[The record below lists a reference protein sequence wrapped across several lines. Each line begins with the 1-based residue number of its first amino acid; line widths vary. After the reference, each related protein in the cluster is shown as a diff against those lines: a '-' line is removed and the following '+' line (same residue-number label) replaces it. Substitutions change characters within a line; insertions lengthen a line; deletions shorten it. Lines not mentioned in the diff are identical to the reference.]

1 MKKIML
7 LFTLILSVN
16 KINSQIQVASDV
28 NQGTRGSSLENFF
41 KFKNQ
46 LFFSAEL
53 DDQFSNT
60 SVRKLWKTDGTEA
73 GTIQIDNLPE
83 KGYFITEDFIYYM
96 ENREIWKSD
105 GTENGTTKIKENL
118 SVSEPLGAFN
128 GFFYYLDY
136 IYENGK
142 VTNTTGLY
150 KTDGNSTD
158 VLLTFPADQFATNN
172 VANNGNAIF
181 KLDDT
186 RFVAYI
192 YTKNLGIEPYVS
204 DGTPAGT
211 YFLKDIGVNTFQTV
225 NATPSKFHK
234 AVDRFLFQN
243 GKKELWT
250 TDGTEA
256 ETFQLKEFTGSFSA
270 AITDITSFNNKVYFG
285 FTHEL
290 WESDGTIEGTKLV
303 FSNASGDGGIQA
315 IINRGSDLL
324 LLLERGIHLFDGT
337 TNSTTKIAT
346 QDITYIK
353 SYEASTNTKTFFVAN
368 YKGEGD
374 RLWTTNGTANG
385 TISIEPFW
393 PDGRTPIVLYNLG
406 EQLIFTSTTGDY
418 DMGELWV
425 SDGTN
430 SGTKLLKDINK
441 TGNLDSKPKFQTT
454 LNGKIYFSADDNI
467 HGRELFVF
475 DGTTTTLLKDIY
487 PGFNS
492 SNPYDFYVLNDK
504 IIFKAYTLENGLEFW
519 ITDGTESGTVL
530 LKDINPNGNG
540 FLNDNRAYVRIN
552 QFKIFNNELYFFAD
566 NGTNGMELWKTN
578 GTEAGTIMLKDIN
591 SGFNAS
597 YRPALDH
604 RPRIVEHNNELYFY
618 VSSSGSSNNLS
629 NFQMWKTNGTKAG
642 TQKISIIES
651 TIKEGTLLPNTYFS
665 FNNNFYFYGV
675 DKLTNKKELY
685 RTDFNTVTKIEGTGN
700 HTAFYPVKDKIYYTN
715 NDFVSGKGEEIWAI
729 EKDDSFAIAHDIVP
743 GSQGSNAGNFY
754 VFNDYLYFSIRNQN
768 YESELWR
775 ISNNTAP
782 EKIFAKDTE
791 TGTSSLEQYFD
802 FTPKN
807 DILFI
812 NTKHNGNSDFN
823 YRMYA
828 IKNSSTN
835 LIPVLSINSFKVPYE
850 NLPNGINSLSTFLN
864 NKIYFTGNISE
875 EGEELL
881 FADFE
886 AVLNIDKFKNLNNNN
901 FGFNIYPNPV
911 DDLLNINSKST
922 IKSGIIYNLLGK
934 KVVTINSNS
943 TDVSK
948 LKAGVYILKIK
959 DEFGNFFSKK
969 WLKK

>member
-1 MKKIML
+1 MKKTL
-7 LFTLILSVN
+7 LYSLYFFSLTLTA
-16 KINSQIQVASDV
+16 QIQVASDV
-28 NQGTRGSSLENFF
+28 NQGNFGSSIEDVF
-41 KFKNQ
+41 KFKNN

-53 DDQFSNT
+53 NDQFSST
-60 SVRKLWKTDGTEA
+60 SERKLWKTDGTEA
-73 GTIQIDNLPE
+73 GTIQVGNLPP
-83 KGYFITEDFIYYM
+83 KHYFPSDNVIYYT
-96 ENREIWKSD
+96 NINDEIWK
-105 GTENGTTKIKENL
+105 
-118 SVSEPLGAFN
+118 
-128 GFFYYLDY
+128 
-136 IYENGK
+136 
-142 VTNTTGLY
+142 
-150 KTDGNSTD
+150 
-158 VLLTFPADQFATNN
+158 
-172 VANNGNAIF
+172 
-181 KLDDT
+181 
-186 RFVAYI
+186 
-192 YTKNLGIEPYVS
+192 
-204 DGTPAGT
+204 
-211 YFLKDIGVNTFQTV
+211 
-225 NATPSKFHK
+225 
-234 AVDRFLFQN
+234 
-243 GKKELWT
+243 

-256 ETFQLKEFTGSFSA
+256 NTSKIHDGKSYFDPLGSFKDNFYYMEITADATGIGLFKTNGTDTILLKTFAGEENTRSA
-270 AITDITSFNNKVYFG
+270 IYNDNNAVFKFNEEKCVILLESKSTGINAYISDGTADKTELLHDSSKGALTRTALEFHTLNNNLTVYTDNNKRVWVTDGTLNGTSLIKTLTGQSSRKIHSMTVLNNKIYFG
-285 FTHEL
+285 FLFTADF
-290 WESDGTIEGTKLV
+290 WETDGTEAGTKELFTNINNDGNVQGIVKRENDLV
-303 FSNASGDGGIQA
+303 IFTQK
-315 IINRGSDLL
+315 
-324 LLLERGIHLFDGT
+324 GIHLFDGT
-337 TNSTTKIAT
+337 STTKINT
-346 QDITYIK
+346 PDITNINYYSFEKVDDNI
-353 SYEASTNTKTFFVAN
+353 YFTAN
-368 YKGEGD
+368 YKNQGN
-374 RLWTTNGTANG
+374 RVWVTNGLENG
-385 TISIEPFW
+385 TYSLTPFW
-393 PDGRTPIVLYNLG
+393 PDNAVPTY
-406 EQLIFTSTTGDY
+406 QLHSVNGKFIFTLSGSSYAYNTG
-418 DMGELWV
+418 EIWV
-425 SDGTN
+425 SDGTDI
-430 SGTKLLKDINK
+430 GTKLLKDINK

-454 LNGKIYFSADDNI
+454 LNGKVYFAADDNV

-475 DGTTTTLLKDIY
+475 DGATTTLVKDIY

-591 SGFNAS
+591 PGFNAS
-597 YRPALDH
+597 YRPALDQ

-629 NFQMWKTNGTKAG
+629 YFQMWKTDGTTAG
-642 TQKISIIES
+642 TQKISIIEN

-775 ISNNTAP
+775 VSNNTVP
-782 EKIFAKDTE
+782 EKVFTKDTE
-791 TGTSSLEQYFD
+791 TGTSSIEQYFD
-802 FTPKN
+802 FIPKN

-812 NTKHNGNSDFN
+812 NTKHHGNSDFI

-835 LIPVLSINSFKVPYE
+835 LTPVLSVNSFKVPYE

-881 FADFE
+881 VANFE
-886 AVLNIDKFKNLNNNN
+886 AVLSIDKFKNLSDDN

-959 DEFGNFFSKK
+959 DEFGNISSKK
-969 WLKK
+969 WIKK